1 MSENTKRPVVSRI
14 DHDELEV
21 SKLSQVKEA
30 EVKSTSQ
37 EAIKFPYV
45 IRRIYA
51 AVYQR
56 ITVVYTTEKIKPPK
70 QGIAILVDYPVY
82 DANHRL
88 TLKARTALIEVLEYL
103 TRTSGFRMC
112 AVFGEKDAVFVEPDG
127 QVNPSIEA
135 PSGGIFNV

>member
-1 MSENTKRPVVSRI
+1 MSEIIKRPVLSRI
-14 DHDELEV
+14 DHDELEG
-21 SKLSQVKEA
+21 SNLRLVKEA
-30 EVKSTSQ
+30 EVKTTTQ

-45 IRRIYA
+45 VRRIYA

-88 TLKARTALIEVLEYL
+88 TLKARNSLIEILEYL

-112 AVFGEKDAVFVEPDG
+112 AVFGEKDAVFVESDG
-127 QVNPSIEA
+127 RVNPSIEV